1 MGALYHLSWR
11 GYPALALAVVGIV
24 LVVRA
29 GWGERKAV
37 QWYRFG
43 TDARLLTLIRDFRH
57 AVIGLAF
64 AGIAAAWYWQIPWL
78 LAVAVILG
86 AGETFETS
94 NDIAALTQAERQ
106 SRRRAD
112 AVKNGL

>member
-1 MGALYHLSWR
+1 METLYHLSWR
-11 GYPALALAVVGIV
+11 GYPALMLAVVGIG
-24 LVVRA
+24 LMARA
-29 GWGERKAV
+29 VGGERVAI
-37 QWYRFG
+37 QRYRFG
-43 TDARLLTLIRDFRH
+43 TNARLVTLIRDFRH
-57 AVIGLAF
+57 AVIGLAL

-106 SRRRAD
+106 SHRRAKT
-112 AVKNGL
+112 VKTG

>member
-1 MGALYHLSWR
+1 MESLYHLSWR

-37 QWYRFG
+37 QRYRFG

-57 AVIGLAF
+57 MVIGLALG
-64 AGIAAAWYWQIPWL
+64 GIAAAWYWQIAWL

-112 AVKNGL
+112 AVKSGR